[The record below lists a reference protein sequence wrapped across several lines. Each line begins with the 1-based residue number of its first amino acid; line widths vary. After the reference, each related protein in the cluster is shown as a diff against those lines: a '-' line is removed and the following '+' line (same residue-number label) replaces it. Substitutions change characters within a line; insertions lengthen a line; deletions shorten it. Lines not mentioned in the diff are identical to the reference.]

1 MESNG
6 GTTAPAGL
14 LAATFLVGTVLGLL
28 GVIIWVS
35 VVDGDDGAPRQAS
48 SSESVA
54 VESESESEPSHGL
67 GSEPPQPVVDTRTE
81 RCSEAAAALEVPLD
95 AARPALRQWDV
106 HVEAMNQLVVGEIT
120 LQQATRFWDQTRLGA
135 QRNVERFREAWTSLE
150 RTGVDC
156 PGPTLLGPAP
166 AAVRSC
172 SRLVEA
178 ELGVARAAKTSID
191 TWDRHVQHMDMLR
204 LGSLS
209 PEEATEMW
217 LTMWRRGVRDLDAY
231 RAAARNPALEVSC
244 PGSDAAG

>member
-35 VVDGDDGAPRQAS
+35 VIAGDDDAPRQAS
-48 SSESVA
+48 SSESVT
-54 VESESESEPSHGL
+54 VESEPSHGP
-67 GSEPPQPVVDTRTE
+67 GSKPPQPVVDTRTE

-120 LQQATRFWDQTRLGA
+120 LQQATRFWDETRLGA
-135 QRNVERFREAWTSLE
+135 QRNVARFREAWTSLE

-217 LTMWRRGVRDLDAY
+217 LTMWRRGVRDLDTY